1 MSDIIT
7 SIRLFIST
15 LVVCCIGY
23 PLIVLG
29 FAQTVFPEKSQGSLL
44 TDAEGNVVGSEL
56 IAQSFTEPKYFW
68 PRPSAVDYD
77 ASATGGSNLS
87 PTNPAITER
96 AAGLIEAY
104 QLTDE
109 QTVTAD
115 MVTTSGSGMDPHITL
130 AAATLQVPRVAE
142 ARGISTDEVE
152 QLIEKHRDAF
162 TLVAL
167 GGESLVNVLRLNLAL
182 DQQQGGQ

>member
-15 LVVCCIGY
+15 LMVCCVGY

-29 FAQTVFPEKSQGSLL
+29 FAQTMFPERSQGSLL
-44 TDAEGNVVGSEL
+44 TDDQGNVIGSEL
-56 IAQSFTEPKYFW
+56 IAQSFTKPKYFW

-87 PTNPAITER
+87 PTNPAIRER

-104 QLTDE
+104 QLRKN

-115 MVTTSGSGMDPHITL
+115 IVTTSGSGLDPHITL
-130 AAATLQVPRVAE
+130 AAAKLQALRVSA
-142 ARGISTDEVE
+142 ARGLPTSVVE
-152 QLIEKHRDAF
+152 QLVEQNRDALTF
-162 TLVAL
+162 SSL
-167 GGESLVNVLRLNLAL
+167 GTEPLVNVLRLNLAL
-182 DQQQGGQ
+182 DQQQGDQ